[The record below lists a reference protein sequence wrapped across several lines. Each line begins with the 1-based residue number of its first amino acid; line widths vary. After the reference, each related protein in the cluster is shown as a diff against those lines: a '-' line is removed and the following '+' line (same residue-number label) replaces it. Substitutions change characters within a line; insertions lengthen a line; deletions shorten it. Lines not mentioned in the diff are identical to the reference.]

1 MAWEDGLAQSVH
13 SQIDAAESAISID
26 RKKRILLQALSSAK
40 CIPNEYQRKN
50 LVKLIE
56 DKLKD
61 I

>member
-1 MAWEDGLAQSVH
+1 MAWEDGSVQSVLL
-13 SQIDAAESAISID
+13 QIEAADSATSID

-40 CIPNEYQRKN
+40 CIPNEHQRKN

-61 I
+61 L